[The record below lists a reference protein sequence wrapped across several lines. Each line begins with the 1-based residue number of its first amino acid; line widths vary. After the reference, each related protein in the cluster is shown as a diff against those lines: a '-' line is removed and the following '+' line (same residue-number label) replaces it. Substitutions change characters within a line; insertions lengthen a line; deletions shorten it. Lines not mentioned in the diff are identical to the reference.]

1 MMNTESYLG
10 LAKKHLSDCE
20 KYGISLED
28 ATFEI
33 MHMAEDYADEEVK
46 VTFSSLPSN
55 VLDLA
60 HDKLGVFKQSGE
72 YHVISS
78 TGVSKDLTELMAR
91 LSKLI

>member
-1 MMNTESYLG
+1 MMNTESYLD
-10 LAKKHLSDCE
+10 LAKKHLTNCK

-46 VTFSSLPSN
+46 VTFSSLPSD

-60 HDKLGVFKQSGE
+60 HKKLDVFKQTGE

>member
-1 MMNTESYLG
+1 MMSAGSYLG
-10 LAKKHLSDCE
+10 LVEKHLSDCK

-46 VTFSSLPSN
+46 LTFSSLPSD

-60 HDKLGVFKQSGE
+60 HHKLDVFKQTGE

-78 TGVSKDLTELMAR
+78 IGVSKDMTDLMAR